1 MSIATSTNARVLNPT
16 LERKIM
22 SAADAA
28 ALIRSGDQIGMS
40 GFTGS
45 GYPKVVP
52 IELAHRIADAHFRG
66 QKFQVSVF
74 TGASTGPELDGAL
87 AMAGGINLRLPY
99 QSDPETRKRINAGE
113 MDYMDIHLSHV
124 AQFVEYGFLGK
135 MDVAL
140 IEVTA
145 VLEDGRLIPSSSIGN
160 NKTWIDQAERVI
172 LEVNSWQ
179 PAALEGM
186 HDIYY
191 GLQPPPNRGPIP
203 LVRTGQRIGTPY
215 LELPAEKVAAIVL
228 TDSPDRN
235 SAFKAPD
242 EASKR
247 IAGHILEFLSW
258 EVQKGRMPANLLPLQ
273 SGVGNIANAVLFGL
287 EEGPF
292 EELTSYTEVIQD
304 GMIRLLKSGKNIGIG
319 DGVLAESG
327 DVQRSECRYGQ
338 LSGTD
343 CAAAA
348 GDFQPSGDHSAARC
362 DRDERN
368 DRGRHLWQR
377 QLDARD
383 GIADSERHR
392 RLGRL
397 CPQRIFIDL
406 HSAVDCAEGD
416 DLDDRAHGVARGP
429 HRARCAGHRDGAGI
443 GRSACT
449 LTAAAGEAHYREVFE
464 CRVQTFAARLSGAR
478 GTAVVWETYAT
489 LADQISG
496 LAQPVFTLRTHAPA
510 GGKLAPN
517 HEPVGCRDRVAHAFV
532 RGRPRKC
539 AIRVEPG
546 SGRATTPHAWLRG
559 TDECVRPYVD
569 QRGHSQANVPAVS
582 RA

>member
-1 MSIATSTNARVLNPT
+1 M
-16 LERKIM
+16 
-22 SAADAA
+22 
-28 ALIRSGDQIGMS
+28 
-40 GFTGS
+40 
-45 GYPKVVP
+45 
-52 IELAHRIADAHFRG
+52 AHRIADAHFHG

-191 GLQPPPNRGPIP
+191 GLEPPPNRGPIP

-215 LELPAEKVAAIVL
+215 LELPPEKVAAIVL

-247 IAGHILEFLSW
+247 IAGHILEFLTW

-292 EELTSYTEVIQD
+292 EGLTSYTEVIQD
-304 GMIRLLKSGKNIGIG
+304 GMIRLLKSGKVTFASATAFSLSPAMLDEVNADMASYRNRI
-319 DGVLAESG
+319 VLRPQEISNHP
-327 DVQRSECRYGQ
+327 E
-338 LSGTD
+338 
-343 CAAAA
+343 
-348 GDFQPSGDHSAARC
+348 
-362 DRDERN
+362 
-368 DRGRHLWQR
+368 
-377 QLDARD
+377 
-383 GIADSERHR
+383 IIR
-392 RLGRL
+392 RLGVIAMNGMIEADIYGNVNSTHVMGSSIQNGIGGSGDFARNAYIAMFL
-397 CPQRIFIDL
+397 SPSTAHHGTISCLVPMVSHVDHTEHDVHVIITEQGVADLRGLPPRRRAQKIIDN
-406 HSAVDCAEGD
+406 CAHPD
-416 DLDDRAHGVARGP
+416 FRAALQDYFDRAM
-429 HRARCAGHRDGAGI
+429 
-443 GRSACT
+443 
-449 LTAAAGEAHYREVFE
+449 
-464 CRVQTFAARLSGAR
+464 SG
-478 GTAVVWETYAT
+478 
-489 LADQISG
+489 QSG
-496 LAQPVFTLRTHAPA
+496 KH
-510 GGKLAPN
+510 
-517 HEPVGCRDRVAHAFV
+517 
-532 RGRPRKC
+532 
-539 AIRVEPG
+539 
-546 SGRATTPHAWLRG
+546 TPHLLDEALSWHVRYMHQG
-559 TDECVRPYVD
+559 TMRPV
-569 QRGHSQANVPAVS
+569 
-582 RA
+582 